1 MVAVC
6 VIVVIIVRLLG
17 GLFESWSSLSV
28 LLCDGLSSWLS
39 DWLSSGFG
47 MHLGLNW
54 MGDLLLS
61 FMGDFLVLF
70 DGTVLAHWSKM
81 GLRQRI
87 LMDSLPVKFVEVLI
101 SWALLTFNVM
111 QVVVFSQRSV
121 EVRVLVLSVPFCLL
135 LIRIKVTVIFMILL
149 VNVVITDKF
158 LRELVMEA
166 QSLMFVLFGPD
177 HL

>member
-1 MVAVC
+1 
-6 VIVVIIVRLLG
+6 
-17 GLFESWSSLSV
+17 
-28 LLCDGLSSWLS
+28 
-39 DWLSSGFG
+39 
-47 MHLGLNW
+47 
-54 MGDLLLS
+54 
-61 FMGDFLVLF
+61 
-70 DGTVLAHWSKM
+70 
-81 GLRQRI
+81 
-87 LMDSLPVKFVEVLI
+87 MDSLPVKFVEVLI